1 MKKKKMDKEA
11 IVYAVLA
18 IGCFFLFWWFITT
31 FTPAKETTPGPWP
44 VLQLLVQS
52 FTEPIGT
59 YTIIGHLMISLRRV
73 LVGFGVATVLGI
85 ILGIAMGTSDWA
97 RAIIKPIFELLR
109 PIPPIAWIPLVIL
122 FFGVGETPK
131 YILTGIGAFTNVTL
145 NAYTAAQNVDP
156 ELIGAAKMLGTSERG
171 IFFRVILPSC
181 WPQIFAGMQVALST
195 SWMAVLAS
203 EMIGAREGCG
213 WMIMRGN
220 DTLNITLVM
229 VGMIVV
235 GIVGLLLATIMRK
248 IEGRLCSWNK
258 VED

>member
-11 IVYAVLA
+11 IVYADLA

-85 ILGIAMGTSDWA
+85 IFGIAMGTSDWA

-195 SWMAVLAS
+195 SWMAVLAA

>member
-1 MKKKKMDKEA
+1 MTKKKMDKEA

-122 FFGVGETPK
+122 FFGVGD
-131 YILTGIGAFTNVTL
+131 V
-145 NAYTAAQNVDP
+145 
-156 ELIGAAKMLGTSERG
+156 
-171 IFFRVILPSC
+171 
-181 WPQIFAGMQVALST
+181 
-195 SWMAVLAS
+195 
-203 EMIGAREGCG
+203 
-213 WMIMRGN
+213 
-220 DTLNITLVM
+220 
-229 VGMIVV
+229 
-235 GIVGLLLATIMRK
+235 
-248 IEGRLCSWNK
+248 CSK
-258 VED
+258 

>member
-1 MKKKKMDKEA
+1 MKKKKMDKQA
-11 IVYAVLA
+11 LAYAALA
-18 IGCFFLFWWFITT
+18 IACFFLFWWLITT

-44 VLQLLVQS
+44 VLQLLVRS
-52 FTEPIGT
+52 FNEPIGT

-73 LVGFGVATVLGI
+73 LVGFGAAT
-85 ILGIAMGTSDWA
+85 ILGVVTGIAIGTSNWA
-97 RAIIKPIFELLR
+97 SAIVKPIFELLR

-122 FFGVGETPK
+122 FFGVGELPK
-131 YILTGIGAFTNVTL
+131 YVITGIGAFTNVTL

-195 SWMAVLAS
+195 SWMAVLAA
-203 EMIGAREGCG
+203 EMVGAREGCG

-248 IEGRLCSWNK
+248 IEGRLCAWNK

>member
-85 ILGIAMGTSDWA
+85 IFGIAMGTSDWA

-156 ELIGAAKMLGTSERG
+156 ELNGHFLTSGFKE
-171 IFFRVILPSC
+171 IFSILVTVTPSVSV
-181 WPQIFAGMQVALST
+181 P
-195 SWMAVLAS
+195 
-203 EMIGAREGCG
+203 
-213 WMIMRGN
+213 
-220 DTLNITLVM
+220 
-229 VGMIVV
+229 
-235 GIVGLLLATIMRK
+235 
-248 IEGRLCSWNK
+248 
-258 VED
+258 